1 VNFYLEHGEDPSLL
15 EFKAIQYERRGNA
28 TAIAEQLQRIE
39 EVPKREFVR
48 RGDQPG
54 YARENMPE
62 GASASVQ
69 VGKGINDSSTVGV
82 RKLRIVVS
90 AISWQLSAPDFGR
103 PSIGANIFLIDG
115 EFWWNIVHAHLKAG
129 YSCN

>member
-1 VNFYLEHGEDPSLL
+1 MEGLIRVPLGEDWLSPVNFYLEHGEDPSLL

-54 YARENMPE
+54 YLEKICRKEPVRVSKLARALTILQQWESEN
-62 GASASVQ
+62 
-69 VGKGINDSSTVGV
+69 
-82 RKLRIVVS
+82 
-90 AISWQLSAPDFGR
+90 
-103 PSIGANIFLIDG
+103 
-115 EFWWNIVHAHLKAG
+115 
-129 YSCN
+129 